1 LLGGDDLASAFQGGS
16 IAVFRLAPQDY
27 HRYHFPING
36 VLLETHVI
44 DGPLYTVNP
53 IAVNKV
59 DVFTVNQRTVSIL
72 DSPEF
77 GKVPCL
83 TLHSKLDIG
92 FILTLLQV
100 AFVCV
105 GATLVGSIVHTHQ
118 LQQPFTKGDEFGF
131 FQFGGSTTI
140 LLFQSGRIEYDA
152 DLLQHSGS
160 SVEVLL
166 KMGERVGRALPPGGE
181 L

>member
-1 LLGGDDLASAFQGGS
+1 MACTAPDFLLPSRVFPAQAQSLWIKGQSFSVSALLGGDDRASAFQGGS

-36 VLLETHVI
+36 VLVETHVI

-77 GKVPCL
+77 GKVCL
-83 TLHSKLDIG
+83 VFS
-92 FILTLLQV
+92 FIQHWI
-100 AFVCV
+100 FV
-105 GATLVGSIVHTHQ
+105 
-118 LQQPFTKGDEFGF
+118 
-131 FQFGGSTTI
+131 
-140 LLFQSGRIEYDA
+140 LF
-152 DLLQHSGS
+152 
-160 SVEVLL
+160 
-166 KMGERVGRALPPGGE
+166 
-181 L
+181 

>member
-1 LLGGDDLASAFQGGS
+1 MQAQTLWIKGQNFSVSALLGSDALASLFEGGS

-36 VLLETHVI
+36 VLTETHHVP
-44 DGPLYTVNP
+44 GPLYTVNP

-77 GKVPCL
+77 GKV
-83 TLHSKLDIG
+83 
-92 FILTLLQV
+92 

-105 GATLVGSIVHTHQ
+105 GATLVGSIVHTHP
-118 LQQPFTKGDEFGF
+118 LQQPFAKGDEFGF

-140 LLFQSGRIEYDA
+140 LLFQTGRIEFDS
-152 DLLQHSGS
+152 DLLQHSGR

-166 KMGERVGRALPPGGE
+166 KMGERIGRACSSA
-181 L
+181 

>member
-1 LLGGDDLASAFQGGS
+1 MRRGKSLLLCFILCPQALSLWIKGQNFSISALLGGDSFASLFEGGS

-36 VLLETHVI
+36 VLTQTNQI

-77 GKVPCL
+77 GKV
-83 TLHSKLDIG
+83 
-92 FILTLLQV
+92 

-118 LQQPFTKGDEFGF
+118 LQQQFSKGDEFGF

-140 LLFQSGRIEYDA
+140 LLFQRGRIQYA
-152 DLLQHSGS
+152 TAAFLHYTFVTFCQVRL
-160 SVEVLL
+160 
-166 KMGERVGRALPPGGE
+166 
-181 L
+181 

>member
-1 LLGGDDLASAFQGGS
+1 VASLFEGGS

-36 VLLETHVI
+36 VLTETRQI

-59 DVFTVNQRTVSIL
+59 DVFTENQRTVSIF
-72 DSPEF
+72 DSLEF
-77 GKVPCL
+77 GK
-83 TLHSKLDIG
+83 
-92 FILTLLQV
+92 V

-105 GATLVGSIVHTHQ
+105 GATLVGSIVHTHP
-118 LQQPFTKGDEFGF
+118 LQQQFAKGDEFGF

-140 LLFQSGRIEYDA
+140 LLFQKGRVEYDA
-152 DLLQHSGS
+152 DLLQHSGR

-166 KMGERVGRALPPGGE
+166 KMGERIGRACSE
-181 L
+181 

>member
-1 LLGGDDLASAFQGGS
+1 MQAQSLWIKGQNFSVRNLLGSEALASTFEGGS

-36 VLLETHVI
+36 ILTETHQI
-44 DGPLYTVNP
+44 EGPLYTVNP

-59 DVFTVNQRTVSIL
+59 DVFTVNQRSVSIL

-77 GKVPCL
+77 GK
-83 TLHSKLDIG
+83 
-92 FILTLLQV
+92 V

-118 LQQPFTKGDEFGF
+118 LQQQFTKGDEFGY

-140 LLFQSGRIEYDA
+140 LVFQQGRIEYDL
-152 DLLQHSGS
+152 DLLQHSGR
-160 SVEVLL
+160 SVETLL
-166 KMGERVGRALPPGGE
+166 KMGERIGHALHLGDV
-181 L
+181 